1 MSDEILQL
9 KPGIYGVSLDL
20 KALVKRLRSGRQA
33 PDPLAAVA
41 ERFLRV
47 FLEHGVAVPQ
57 IPRLVADLPLSAL
70 RDVDTL
76 IEALNPLVLETV
88 AAMFGIRRE
97 WLEGVTETIYPDR
110 FVYKHLPAFLELLP
124 IEDSKPEGI
133 QAMALASVELDFRK
147 SQEQPVALI
156 LREHVAVLGE
166 QLVPRFI
173 VLNDAWDWSYAPT
186 RFQLKAMARIC
197 YERFG
202 PVPIHRLTKPRLE
215 AIRSGKAVPSD
226 FVTASRITNPSLEDY
241 VMAANE
247 SPVARETEEL
257 TDVLLYEVEILQ
269 ER

>member
-20 KALVKRLRSGRQA
+20 KALIKRLRSGGEA
-33 PDPLAAVA
+33 PDPVAALA

-70 RDVDTL
+70 RNVDTL
-76 IEALNPLVLETV
+76 IAALNPSVLETV

-97 WLEGVTETIYPDR
+97 WLDGVTETIYPDR
-110 FVYKHLPAFLELLP
+110 FVYKDLPAFLELLP
-124 IEDSKPEGI
+124 GEDLDPGVIE
-133 QAMALASVELDFRK
+133 AMALASVELDYRK
-147 SQEQPVALI
+147 NQEQPVALV
-156 LREHVAVLGE
+156 LRERVAVLGE
-166 QLVPRFI
+166 QIVPRFI

-202 PVPIHRLTKPRLE
+202 PIPIHRVPKSRLD
-215 AIRSGKAVPSD
+215 AIRSGKAVPSEL
-226 FVTASRITNPSLEDY
+226 VSTKRITNPSMEDY
-241 VMAANE
+241 VMTADE
-247 SPVARETEEL
+247 SRVARETGEVA
-257 TDVLLYEVEILQ
+257 DVLLYEVTILQ
-269 ER
+269 DR